1 MKLKVTIEFP
11 DDPATFSSERTLEEG
26 YEYLSPVTA
35 VTLMA
40 ESMEKAGL
48 MVEGERLRL
57 LGDEDFVYSD

>member
-1 MKLKVTIEFP
+1 MKLKVTIEQEG
-11 DDPATFSSERTLEEG
+11 ATFSSERTLEEG

-40 ESMEKAGL
+40 ESMGKAGL

-57 LGDEDFVYSD
+57 LGDEDFEYND

>member
-1 MKLKVTIEFP
+1 MKLKVTIEQEG
-11 DDPATFSSERTLEEG
+11 AIFSSEMTLEEG

-40 ESMEKAGL
+40 ESMGKAGL

-57 LGDEDFVYSD
+57 LGDDDY

>member
-1 MKLKVTIEFP
+1 MKLKVTIEQEG
-11 DDPATFSSERTLEEG
+11 ATFSSERTLEEG

-40 ESMEKAGL
+40 ESMGKAGL

-57 LGDEDFVYSD
+57 LGDDDY

>member
-1 MKLKVTIEFP
+1 M
-11 DDPATFSSERTLEEG
+11 TLEEG

-40 ESMEKAGL
+40 ESMGKAGL

-57 LGDEDFVYSD
+57 LGDEDFEYND

>member
-1 MKLKVTIEFP
+1 MKLKVTIEQEGT
-11 DDPATFSSERTLEEG
+11 AFSSEMTLEEG

-40 ESMEKAGL
+40 ESMGKAGL

-57 LGDEDFVYSD
+57 LGDEDFEYND